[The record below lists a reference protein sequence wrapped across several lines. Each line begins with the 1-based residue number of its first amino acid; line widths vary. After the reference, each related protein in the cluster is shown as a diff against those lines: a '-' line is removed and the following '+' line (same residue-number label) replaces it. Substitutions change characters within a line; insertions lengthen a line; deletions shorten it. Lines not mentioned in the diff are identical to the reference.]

1 MRNKLLI
8 LLIFSL
14 FTGNVLAQNEHVNSK
29 KYTILLSGASFAS
42 PENGWFELGCR
53 ELDAKA
59 INREIGD
66 EAESI
71 KGFKNSN
78 TMACMCEKRFG
89 TWCNCGFDYMGDAI
103 GYAQICC

>member
-59 INREIGD
+59 INR
-66 EAESI
+66 
-71 KGFKNSN
+71 
-78 TMACMCEKRFG
+78 
-89 TWCNCGFDYMGDAI
+89 AI
-103 GYAQICC
+103 AGIATLS

>member
-59 INREIGD
+59 INRAVKAADSAYGLKAYKDIH
-66 EAESI
+66 S
-71 KGFKNSN
+71 
-78 TMACMCEKRFG
+78 
-89 TWCNCGFDYMGDAI
+89 
-103 GYAQICC
+103 

>member
-42 PENGWFELGCR
+42 PENGRTRRKQHHVCTAAEACAAFYSNRLNRSIIKHGNPAPHGCTP
-53 ELDAKA
+53 D
-59 INREIGD
+59 
-66 EAESI
+66 
-71 KGFKNSN
+71 
-78 TMACMCEKRFG
+78 
-89 TWCNCGFDYMGDAI
+89 
-103 GYAQICC
+103 